1 MSVMIDWITVMAPLA
16 STPENDRAFN
26 VGFVGSF
33 TPTPDG
39 ELVTDWATPKRCEVE
54 GSYSSKIIVKRAT
67 GGGFEGSALLHG
79 QPAIYISGNPA
90 KWFQGHNVFGSGDL
104 HGLAVEML
112 LRVCALHGA
121 TPSAADLDAWH
132 AGRFDVHRAD
142 CTASLLMANEAQAM
156 AALHALDS
164 SGHMRF
170 RGRGKFYGTSIV
182 FGAKSRRSSLMFY
195 AKAKEL
201 MVKGHRLPDELAQTS
216 ILAHAKRLL
225 RSEARC
231 FTPMLKA
238 HGLHLA
244 MNWADN
250 SAADLH
256 RHHLEALEIAES
268 TMIEA
273 STLEGLSGR
282 LQLAYSAWKQGQD
295 LRATLPRRTFYRYR
309 NELLRHGI
317 DIAVKQEAR
326 HIEQRSTPLRLVI
339 TASPAPVPDWA
350 VGTPLYFE
358 PRARAA

>member
-1 MSVMIDWITVMAPLA
+1 MSVMIDWITLIAPLA
-16 STPENDRAFN
+16 ATPENDRAFN
-26 VGFVGSF
+26 VGYVGSF
-33 TPTPDG
+33 TPSTDG
-39 ELVTDWATPKRCEVE
+39 ELITDWVTPKRVMVE
-54 GSYSSKIIVKRAT
+54 GSYSSKITVKRAL
-67 GGGFEGSALLHG
+67 GGGFEGSALLPG
-79 QPAIYISGNPA
+79 QPALYISGNPA

-112 LRVCALHGA
+112 VRVCSVHGA
-121 TPSAADLDAWH
+121 TPSASDLDAWH
-132 AGRFDVHRAD
+132 RGLFDVHRAD
-142 CTASLLMANEAQAM
+142 CTASLLMASEAQAM
-156 AALHALDS
+156 AAIHALDS

-182 FGAKSRRSSLMFY
+182 FGEKSKRSSLMFY

-201 MVKGHRLPDELAQTS
+201 MVKGHRLPSALADTS

-231 FTPMLKA
+231 FTPALKA

-244 MNWADN
+244 SNWGDN
-250 SAADLH
+250 SAAELH
-256 RHHLEALEIAES
+256 RHHLDALEIAES

-295 LRATLPRRTFYRYR
+295 LRTTLSRPTFYRYR
-309 NELLRHGI
+309 GELLKHGI

-326 HIEQRSTPLRLVI
+326 HIEARSTPLRLVI
-339 TASPAPVPDWA
+339 TARPAHVPDWA

-358 PRARAA
+358 PRSKAA